1 MAKATI
7 NGFVYHYQSK
17 YSNTPNY
24 VFSETRFSDDG
35 DFALVTE
42 HSFDVEIPA
51 DFDPVP
57 GQIAALNEKKRQ
69 LRVKLADELAAIDD
83 RISKLSAICY
93 EPPVT
98 ADALDDE
105 NIPF

>member
-17 YSNTPNY
+17 YSSTPNY

-57 GQIAALNEKKRQ
+57 GQIAALSEKKRQ
-69 LRVKLADELAAIDD
+69 LRVKLAEELATIDD
-83 RISKLSAICY
+83 RISKLSAITY

-98 ADALDDE
+98 VGVFDE
-105 NIPF
+105 VF